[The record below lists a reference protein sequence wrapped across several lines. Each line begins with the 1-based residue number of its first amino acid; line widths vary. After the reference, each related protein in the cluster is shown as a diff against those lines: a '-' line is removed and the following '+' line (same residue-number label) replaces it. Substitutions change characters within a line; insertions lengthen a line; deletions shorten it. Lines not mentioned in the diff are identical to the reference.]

1 MTSLGRRWTGSR
13 HGATVCFFFFSS
25 RRRHTRC
32 SRDWSSDVCSSDLS
46 LFLWRR
52 KPILPTHRAYLPRR
66 SMRER
71 IPRKKQQHIGISAE
85 QTLLCPHHD
94 WLLPPRTQ
102 RRKPQ
107 IPIEPRL
114 IRRVNP
120 RRLAW
125 VLRLETEGIHEP
137 GLSVVGTLNS
147 IS

>member
-1 MTSLGRRWTGSR
+1 MQ
-13 HGATVCFFFFSS
+13 
-25 RRRHTRC
+25 
-32 SRDWSSDVCSSDLS
+32 
-46 LFLWRR
+46 
-52 KPILPTHRAYLPRR
+52 
-66 SMRER
+66 ER
-71 IPRKKQQHIGISAE
+71 IPRKKQQHIGISSE

-125 VLRLETEGIHEP
+125 VLWLETEGIHEP
-137 GLSVVGTLNS
+137 GLSVVGTLGRDFIDPARHNGQQP
-147 IS
+147 IAVLVTKRIQRRKRWKRE